1 MAMRGSFHGRRRK
14 IGSRVGEVAC
24 AGSVLVALP
33 PLALVLYFVL
43 SQGLPALN
51 LGFFTNMPKPVG
63 EPGGGMANAML
74 GTLILLGLA
83 AALAVT
89 PGIACAAF
97 LADYHQTRLAQS
109 STIAHDHPNRQTSK
123 LLGHTLHHI

>member
-83 AALAVT
+83 GALAV
-89 PGIACAAF
+89 PVGIARAVY
-97 LADYHQTRLAQS
+97 LAGYPKARLAPAA
-109 STIAHDHPNRQTSK
+109 TFPAAILNRRPPIGIGIFA
-123 LLGHTLHHI
+123 LV